1 MRDRSLPYICDLNSR
16 PKAQSLRPDA
26 GQPSTVNK
34 MNRQLRIAIT
44 DCGKFDN
51 YRRWIES
58 EPGVQV
64 VKLSMLAK
72 NAGDMDQCDGVIFSG
87 GEDVHPAL
95 YGKPEFELEYGLK
108 EIIPER
114 DQFEYQVIAK
124 AFTEK
129 KPVLGI
135 CRGLQLINVFLEG
148 TLVPDIPAVHQSKTH
163 GKQNGADQ
171 THFLSVIRD
180 TLLYNICGQEIGSVN
195 SAHHQSVDKPGELL
209 RISAYSEPSIVEAME
224 WKDPENKS
232 WLLMVQWHPERM
244 SDLSSPFS
252 ALVKKAFLD
261 ACNPG

>member
-1 MRDRSLPYICDLNSR
+1 MGVWRKRYRSTINS
-16 PKAQSLRPDA
+16 
-26 GQPSTVNK
+26 
-34 MNRQLRIAIT
+34 MNQQLHIGIT

-58 EPGVQV
+58 ETGVHV
-64 VKLSMLAK
+64 IKLSMHNK
-72 NAGDMDQCDGVIFSG
+72 NADETDECDGVIFSG
-87 GEDVHPAL
+87 GEDLHPSL
-95 YGKPEFELEYGLK
+95 YGKPEFELEFGLK

-124 AFTEK
+124 AFTKK

-148 TLVPDIPAVHQSKTH
+148 SLVPDIPAVRQSIAH
-163 GKQNGADQ
+163 GKQNGVDQ
-171 THFLSVIRD
+171 THFVRVVAD
-180 TLLYNICGQEIGSVN
+180 TLLYNICGQELESVN
-195 SAHHQSVDKPGELL
+195 SAHHQSVDRPGELL
-209 RISAYSEPSIVEAME
+209 RVSAFSEPNIVEAME
-224 WKDPENKS
+224 WKEPANKS

-244 SDLSSPFS
+244 ADLSSPFS